1 MQLSNSSN
9 ARVQKTLTW
18 LVLTGTAWLGLLIV
32 VPLFTGIP
40 QETAIMAAAYVM
52 LASFACCI
60 AVTMLVALDLVHIV
74 LLGGMA
80 EATEAPLTSEI
91 ASRHAARLC
100 TFGLWKT
107 AEAFSAPYGFL
118 VRYLLLTAIRLR
130 P

>member
-1 MQLSNSSN
+1 VQLSNSSN

-91 ASRHAARLC
+91 ASGMRPAFAR
-100 TFGLWKT
+100 
-107 AEAFSAPYGFL
+107 SACGKPQKRF
-118 VRYLLLTAIRLR
+118 RR
-130 P
+130 PMVSWYVTYC